1 MKSKVHPTYKTKYR
15 VANWPAYNRA
25 LVRRGDVTVW
35 VFLALQRRL
44 GATGH
49 PAACTSIDKKGSL
62 VDFGVTLDANGPFS
76 KNCPMIG
83 DCFRDMN
90 ARRNRLPL
98 SHPYEKKTLA
108 QSRHLKVQERNQ
120 FVARLRTAYA
130 DVVSLMP

>member
-1 MKSKVHPTYKTKYR
+1 
-15 VANWPAYNRA
+15 
-25 LVRRGDVTVW
+25 
-35 VFLALQRRL
+35 
-44 GATGH
+44 
-49 PAACTSIDKKGSL
+49 
-62 VDFGVTLDANGPFS
+62 
-76 KNCPMIG
+76 MIG

-130 DVVSLMP
+130 DVVALMP

>member
-1 MKSKVHPTYKTKYR
+1 M
-15 VANWPAYNRA
+15 
-25 LVRRGDVTVW
+25 
-35 VFLALQRRL
+35 ALQRHL

-49 PAACTSIDKKGSL
+49 PAACTTIDKKGSL
-62 VDFGVTLDANGPFS
+62 VDFGLTLDANGSFS

-98 SHPYEKKTLA
+98 SHPYEKKTSA
-108 QSRHLKVQERNQ
+108 QSRHLKAQERNQ

-130 DVVSLMP
+130 DVVALMP